1 MRSTIAMEVPGRASG
16 LSIRRA
22 RPKFYAYMAGLM
34 TAIVLVGF
42 WPSYYGPLLRGAASR
57 PWVLHLH
64 GAIFIGW
71 MVLLMTQV
79 ALVVTGRTAAHRKLG
94 TFGIGYGILV
104 FLMGVVVSF
113 AAPLLHLAAGEWPM
127 DQAAGFLII
136 PLGDM
141 ALFGGF
147 FGAAILYR
155 RKPEIHKRL
164 ILLATV
170 ALLFAAIG
178 RLSFLLGRGPIALLV
193 WLSPVLAA
201 IGYDGLVSRR
211 VHRTYLIGLAIL
223 LIGFSRTFLM
233 QSEAWLR
240 IGRALLRP
248 LL

>member
-1 MRSTIAMEVPGRASG
+1 MKSTLATAIPGQAPG
-16 LSIRRA
+16 LSLPRIKPR
-22 RPKFYAYMAGLM
+22 FYAWMAVLM
-34 TAIVLVGF
+34 TAIVLGGF

-57 PWVLHLH
+57 PWVLHVH
-64 GAIFIGW
+64 GAIFMGW

-79 ALVVTGRTAAHRKLG
+79 ALVVSGRTAAHRKLG

-104 FLMGVVVSF
+104 FVMGLVVSF
-113 AAPLLHLAAGEWPM
+113 AAPLLHLAAGEWKM
-127 DQAAGFLII
+127 DEAAGFLII

-141 ALFGGF
+141 VLFGGF

-178 RLSFLLGRGPIALLV
+178 RLSFVLGRGPIALLA
-193 WLSPVLAA
+193 WLSPLLVAMS
-201 IGYDGLVSRR
+201 YDGISRR
-211 VHRTYLIGLAIL
+211 VHRTYVIGLVIL
-223 LIGFSRTFLM
+223 VIGFTRVLFTE
-233 QSEAWLR
+233 SEWWLR

-248 LL
+248 LM

>member
-1 MRSTIAMEVPGRASG
+1 
-16 LSIRRA
+16 
-22 RPKFYAYMAGLM
+22 MAG
-34 TAIVLVGF
+34 IVIGGF

-64 GAIFIGW
+64 GAIFLGW
-71 MVLLMTQV
+71 MVLLLTQV
-79 ALVVTGRTAAHRKLG
+79 VLVAIGRTAAHRKLG
-94 TFGIGYGILV
+94 AFGIAYGFLV
-104 FLMGVVVSF
+104 LIMGLVVSF
-113 AAPLLHLAAGEWPM
+113 AAPLLHVTAGEW
-127 DQAAGFLII
+127 DRDRAAGFLII

-178 RLSFLLGRGPIALLV
+178 RLEFLLGEGPIALLA
-193 WLSPVLAA
+193 WLSPLLVA
-201 IGYDGLVSRR
+201 IGYDGFVSRR
-211 VHRTYLIGLAIL
+211 LHPTYLIGLGIL
-223 LIGFSRTFLM
+223 LIGFTRVFFV
-233 QSEAWLR
+233 QSESWLK

-248 LL
+248 MM

>member
-1 MRSTIAMEVPGRASG
+1 MKSTLATAIPGQAPG
-16 LSIRRA
+16 LSLPRIKPR
-22 RPKFYAYMAGLM
+22 FYAWMAVLM
-34 TAIVLVGF
+34 TAIVLGGF

-57 PWVLHLH
+57 PWVLHVH
-64 GAIFIGW
+64 GAIFMGW

-79 ALVVTGRTAAHRKLG
+79 ALVVSGRTATHRKLG

-104 FLMGVVVSF
+104 FVMGLVVSF
-113 AAPLLHLAAGEWPM
+113 AAPLLHLAAGEWKM
-127 DQAAGFLII
+127 DEAAGFLII

-141 ALFGGF
+141 VLFGGF

-178 RLSFLLGRGPIALLV
+178 RLSFVLGRGPIALLA
-193 WLSPVLAA
+193 WLSPLLVAMS
-201 IGYDGLVSRR
+201 YDGISRR
-211 VHRTYLIGLAIL
+211 VHRTYVIGLVIL
-223 LIGFSRTFLM
+223 VIGFTRVLFTE
-233 QSEAWLR
+233 SEWWLR

-248 LL
+248 LM